1 LCEPDELSE
10 GQVGREI
17 LGITVRDSALLWN
30 ADGSG
35 GGACEGCGGDG
46 KTRNFGSGDGIH
58 GGSVAAII
66 IGAIVALLLLVYG
79 GLYWLFATA
88 SVTTHGTANL
98 DTGNI
103 AVPTVRSAH
112 KWLDSHQLSP
122 LLVAGLTSR
131 AAKPISQFDD
141 WQSNAGKI
149 RIVLALAAKL
159 RLGERSVVE
168 QVNRYLLQCHPWGNV
183 GTRWRGN
190 PTGDYDFTLTG
201 LTLVLYNFGDDPAL
215 LYPTTTDHIVKVLLT
230 EDGGASVT
238 KIWTRNML
246 KLPL

>member
-1 LCEPDELSE
+1 LSE
-10 GQVGREI
+10 GQVERGI
-17 LGITVRDSALLWN
+17 LGISVRDSALLWRENN

-35 GGACEGCGGDG
+35 GGACEGCGDG
-46 KTRNFGSGDGIH
+46 NTRNFGSGDIIH
-58 GGSVAAII
+58 GGAVAAISM
-66 IGAIVALLLLVYG
+66 GAIIALLLLVYG

-88 SVTTHGTANL
+88 SVTTHGSVNL

-112 KWLDSHQLSP
+112 KWLESHLLSP
-122 LLVAGLTSR
+122 LLVAGLASR

-141 WQSNAGKI
+141 WQSNDGKI

-168 QVNRYLLQCHPWGNV
+168 QVNRYLLQCQPWGHV

-190 PTGDYDFTLTG
+190 PTGDYDFTLAG
-201 LTLVLYNFGDDPAL
+201 LTLLLYNFGDDPAL
-215 LYPTTTDHIVKVLLT
+215 LFPTTTDHIVKVLLT
-230 EDGGASVT
+230 EDGGASAT